1 MFCFIENVKNIEI
14 IISCKN
20 RARTKEKFKNFN
32 RPFNLKSF
40 AEYKNN
46 MNGAE

>member
-1 MFCFIENVKNIEI
+1 MENVKNIEI
-14 IISCKN
+14 IISCII

-46 MNGAE
+46 IKGTE